1 MKNCNK
7 QIFISK
13 PDYGQTLSQAQSDK
27 STTIYTNTDFFHFFK
42 EKKQT
47 NKKNATTNKHLA
59 TIKSRTYVKQRRG
72 LSLGKCKFGY
82 TPIPV

>member
-1 MKNCNK
+1 MVKPSAKLKVINQPQSTPIQTFFIFFKKKNK
-7 QIFISK
+7 Q
-13 PDYGQTLSQAQSDK
+13 T
-27 STTIYTNTDFFHFFK
+27 
-42 EKKQT
+42 
-47 NKKNATTNKHLA
+47 KKNATTNKHLA